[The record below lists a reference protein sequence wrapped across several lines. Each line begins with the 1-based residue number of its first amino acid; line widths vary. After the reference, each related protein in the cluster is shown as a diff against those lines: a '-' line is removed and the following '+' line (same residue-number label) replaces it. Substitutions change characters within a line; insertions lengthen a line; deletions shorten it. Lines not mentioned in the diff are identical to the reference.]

1 MNGTLRVVICEDSER
16 DVLLLERELRKEWP
30 QVVVLRVETADNLRL
45 VLGAGE
51 WDLVL
56 SDQNMPAF
64 DALHA
69 LRILQEHRLDI
80 PFIVVSGTLRTED
93 AVDLMRAG
101 AHDFVRKD
109 DPARLIPAI
118 RREMEQTASR
128 ARRREVEAAF
138 WKAEARYRS
147 IVEDNPDLICRWLPN
162 GNLTYVNRRYCEF
175 FGKTPEE
182 LIGKPFL
189 PLIPP
194 EDRESVKANMAGL
207 SCANPVQTHEHR
219 VIAPNGEIRWQRWT
233 DHAICDHS
241 GNILE
246 FQGSGHDTTQERL
259 DRARLAQADKMEA
272 LGNLAGGIA
281 HDFNNMLLPILTLAR
296 MTLNDLPEGH
306 RGRLRLQKVVEAAE
320 RARDLAARILAFGH
334 KEDDARPE
342 PLDLARLVRETVGLL
357 RSTLPSTIEFLD
369 VVDDLPG
376 HVTGDRSQIA
386 SALMNLVGNA
396 ADALG
401 GEVGRIEV
409 GLSPAEIV
417 NGDGFVLPPRGL
429 GLYARLTVRDSGK
442 GMDEETRER
451 MFLPFFTTKGV
462 GQGTGL
468 GLAMVHGMM
477 TRMGGG
483 IRVESAPGQGTAF
496 DLFFPMEWPA

>member
-1 MNGTLRVVICEDSER
+1 MTNPLRVLCCEDSER
-16 DVLLLERELRKEWP
+16 DALLLERHLRKEWP
-30 QVVVLRVETADNLRL
+30 GVATMRVDTPDAMGNALE
-45 VLGAGE
+45 AGD
-51 WDLVL
+51 WDVVL
-56 SDQNMPAF
+56 SDQSMPAF
-64 DALHA
+64 SAGEA
-69 LRILQEHRLDI
+69 LRILQEHHLDI
-80 PFIVVSGTLRTED
+80 PFIVVSGVLRTED

-118 RREMEQTASR
+118 RREMEQAASR
-128 ARRREVEAAF
+128 AQRRKVETAF

-147 IVEDNPDLICRWLPN
+147 IVEDNPDLICRWLPD
-162 GNLTYVNRRYCEF
+162 GTLTYVNRAYRDF
-175 FGKTPEE
+175 FGMGSEE
-182 LIGKPFL
+182 LLGKPFF

-194 EDRESVKANMAGL
+194 EDQESVKANVAGL
-207 SCANPVQTHEHR
+207 SCANPVLTHEHR
-219 VIAPNGEIRWQRWT
+219 VITPDGEIRWQRWT
-233 DHAICDHS
+233 DHAICDHA

-259 DRARLAQADKMEA
+259 DRIRLAQADKMEA

-296 MTLNDLPEGH
+296 MTLDDLPEGH

-334 KEDDARPE
+334 KEDDAKPE
-342 PLDLARLVRETVGLL
+342 PLDLARLVRETLGLL
-357 RSTLPSTIEFLD
+357 RSTLPSTIEFRGA
-369 VVDDLPG
+369 VEDLPG

-401 GEVGRIEV
+401 GQVGWIEV
-409 GLSPAEIV
+409 TLSPEEIGS
-417 NGDGFVLPPRGL
+417 GDGFVLPPRGPGPHAHL
-429 GLYARLTVRDSGK
+429 VVRDSGK
-442 GMDEETRER
+442 GMDEETKER
-451 MFLPFFTTKGV
+451 IFLPFFTTKEV

-483 IRVESAPGQGTAF
+483 IRVESAPGRGTAF
-496 DLFFPMEWPA
+496 DLFFPMERWA